1 MYQLYVTFHSAPKTL
16 GLDIVLIPLHSPLL
30 GESLLVSFPSLNNML
45 KFSEC
50 SRLIWGQKVN
60 TVCVCFNVL
69 RSSSTHE
76 WRFEMDGRAR
86 ASDANNTLI
95 DTHSDVIDLIVTL
108 RQALSEDKLH
118 SAICVQNIDVQ
129 CVLQFTLTLAFCC
142 VLHRHMSRVIHR

>member
-50 SRLIWGQKVN
+50 SRLIWGQKWGTRKN
-60 TVCVCFNVL
+60 TRLSNKIKCLNIMSTTNFNQN
-69 RSSSTHE
+69 E
-76 WRFEMDGRAR
+76 WR
-86 ASDANNTLI
+86 T
-95 DTHSDVIDLIVTL
+95 THSIIPTQGWRDLSMTL
-108 RQALSEDKLH
+108 RQALNEDKLR